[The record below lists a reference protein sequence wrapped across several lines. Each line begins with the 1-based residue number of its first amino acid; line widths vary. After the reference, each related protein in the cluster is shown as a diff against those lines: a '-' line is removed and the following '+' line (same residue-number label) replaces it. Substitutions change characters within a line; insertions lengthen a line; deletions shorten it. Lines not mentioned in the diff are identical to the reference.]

1 MNHTAGVRQAQKQQT
16 RQSLLDAGL
25 HLLEH
30 QSLSSVGLREVTR
43 EVGITPSA
51 FYRHFRDLPELGV
64 ALVDESFGSLRA
76 LLRAIRAEQSGTDEV
91 IDRTVDVIVQYVHEN
106 RAHFRFLA
114 RERHG
119 GVQPVRDAIAV
130 RFRQFAEDLAGDLA
144 LQPASEGWD
153 PADVRMLADLYV
165 DHAVHVAAAL
175 LEADGDPGAERR
187 IADTA
192 RRQLRLISLGR
203 LHWRSAQ

>member
-1 MNHTAGVRQAQKQQT
+1 VSHIPGVRQAQKQQT

-25 HLLEH
+25 RLLEH

-51 FYRHFRDLPELGV
+51 FYRHFRDLAELGV
-64 ALVDESFGSLRA
+64 ALVDESFGSLRVMV
-76 LLRAIRAEQSGTDEV
+76 RAIRSERTDTDEV
-91 IDRTVDVIVQYVHEN
+91 IDRTVDVLADYVRLH

-119 GVQPVRDAIAV
+119 GVQPVRDAIDA
-130 RFRQFAEDLAGDLA
+130 RFRQFADDLAGDLA
-144 LQPASEGWD
+144 AQPESEGWD

-165 DHAVHVAAAL
+165 DHAVTTAAAL
-175 LEADGDPGAERR
+175 LEVDGDPAAEEH
-187 IADTA
+187 IAATA

-203 LHWRSAQ
+203 RHWLHG